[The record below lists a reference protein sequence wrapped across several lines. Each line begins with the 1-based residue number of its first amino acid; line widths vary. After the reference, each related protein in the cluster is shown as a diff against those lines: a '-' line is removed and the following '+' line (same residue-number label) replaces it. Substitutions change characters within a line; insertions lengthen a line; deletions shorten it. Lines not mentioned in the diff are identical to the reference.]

1 MAVAAN
7 SSGLQRLGGLGPR
20 PHHRASKRCTACER
34 FTALGEHRWAQAL
47 CSEASRTVKFTAS
60 QVRPKSASNRGFTL
74 IEVLVALGIV
84 AIALM
89 AGLRSTDALSRN
101 ASRQSTQ
108 WLAQICAE
116 NEFSRLRLSR
126 QVPPVGESSN
136 SCLQAGLELQVNLT
150 VQVTPNPNFRRVDAR
165 VEQRNGLDS
174 TPLLQLSTVMGR
186 N

>member
-1 MAVAAN
+1 MNLTPDAVR
-7 SSGLQRLGGLGPR
+7 SSSQ
-20 PHHRASKRCTACER
+20 SK
-34 FTALGEHRWAQAL
+34 Q
-47 CSEASRTVKFTAS
+47 
-60 QVRPKSASNRGFTL
+60 GFTL

-101 ASRQSTQ
+101 AARQSTQ

-126 QVPPVGESSN
+126 QVPPVGESSA
-136 SCLQAGLELQVNLT
+136 SCLQADLDFQVNLS

-165 VEQRNGLDS
+165 VVQRSGSDS
-174 TPLLQLSTVMGR
+174 TPLLQLSTVLGR
-186 N
+186 Y